1 MYTNREKSIAILH
14 LIVNLGDID
23 RTEQET
29 GISKSTLHRW
39 KNELKTNRNI
49 ISWEQDSKSRVIHAH
64 YEEIH
69 DKMLTQIIRLLE
81 NLPYHGPTYASD
93 FANAIARLT
102 DRIIK
107 IEGLLEM
114 QGQYAIAIN
123 MDGLEE
129 LKEEDDRQHRLA
141 QPEDANHN

>member
-1 MYTNREKSIAILH
+1 MYTNREKSIAIRQ
-14 LIVNLGDID
+14 LIVNIGDVE
-23 RTEQET
+23 RTHQET
-29 GISKSTLHRW
+29 GISKNTLHRW
-39 KNELKTNRNI
+39 KKELKISENI
-49 ISWEQDSKSRVIHAH
+49 VSWEQDSKSRIVNAH
-64 YEEIH
+64 YEDIR

-102 DRIIK
+102 DRIVK

-114 QGQYAIAIN
+114 QGQYAININ

-129 LKEEDDRQHRLA
+129 FLEEDDRQHRLT
-141 QPEDANHN
+141 